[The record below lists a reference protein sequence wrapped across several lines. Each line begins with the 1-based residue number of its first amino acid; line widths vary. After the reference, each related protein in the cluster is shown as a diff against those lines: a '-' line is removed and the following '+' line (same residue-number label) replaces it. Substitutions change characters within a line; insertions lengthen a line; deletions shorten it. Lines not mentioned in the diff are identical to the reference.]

1 MIETPEQILAEVF
14 SLPPASVGS
23 IDLNV
28 STDSMVLINDEGPI
42 NTSTVTNRR
51 LSFVAV
57 SANRDDF
64 DQLSQL
70 AYLQRVAGT
79 FKVDAFSLDMATDR
93 LYRPY
98 WRAKVELTLLR
109 GPETAKLIQAYASI

>member
-1 MIETPEQILAEVF
+1 MIETPEKILAEVF

-28 STDSMVLINDEGPI
+28 CTDSMVLINDEGPI

-70 AYLQRVAGT
+70 ATCKGLQAPLRWT
-79 FKVDAFSLDMATDR
+79 PSPWTW
-93 LYRPY
+93 RPTGSID
-98 WRAKVELTLLR
+98 LTGGR
-109 GPETAKLIQAYASI
+109 KLN